1 MVETGFDDAAVA
13 AAAAAAVAVAPPGR
27 LARGTVYLER
37 PSLPGVEI
45 EIRPWERLVIR
56 ELVEYRL
63 DDWVRQIAFGSR
75 TSGGGIPT
83 MQWSGGVAFSPVP
96 LPSSDAVT
104 AEQVKGV
111 LHWSSVSFAI
121 MEEFKRQIV
130 CDHATINVVDVSANE
145 TFGEL
150 AAVLKARSRY
160 GRNGAAD
167 PGAAAAGG

>member
-1 MVETGFDDAAVA
+1 M
-13 AAAAAAVAVAPPGR
+13 
-27 LARGTVYLER
+27 
-37 PSLPGVEI
+37 EI

-83 MQWSGGVAFSPVP
+83 MQWTGGVAFSPVP
-96 LPSSDAVT
+96 LPNSDAVT

-121 MEEFKRQIV
+121 MDEYRNQIV
-130 CDHATINVVDVSANE
+130 HDHATINVIDVSANE
-145 TFGEL
+145 TFCEL
-150 AAVLKARSRY
+150 AAALKSRSRY
-160 GRNGAAD
+160 GGGAAAAD
-167 PGAAAAGG
+167 STAAAAGGSPPA

>member
-1 MVETGFDDAAVA
+1 M
-13 AAAAAAVAVAPPGR
+13 
-27 LARGTVYLER
+27 ER
-37 PSLPGVEI
+37 PVRQGVEI

-63 DDWVRQIAFGSR
+63 DDWIRQIAFGSR

-104 AEQVKGV
+104 AEQVRGV

-130 CDHATINVVDVSANE
+130 CDDATINVVDVSANE

-150 AAVLKARSRY
+150 AAVLRARSRY
-160 GRNGAAD
+160 
-167 PGAAAAGG
+167 AGKGGGG